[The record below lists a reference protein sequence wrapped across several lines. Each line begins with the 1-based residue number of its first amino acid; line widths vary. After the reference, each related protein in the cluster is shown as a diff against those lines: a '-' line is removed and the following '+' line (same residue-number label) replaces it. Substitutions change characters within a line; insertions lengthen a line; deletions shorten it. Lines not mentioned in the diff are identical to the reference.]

1 MKKLLDLVWTL
12 LEKLGKNGVVIT
24 NFKVTLVSSNQT

>member
-1 MKKLLDLVWTL
+1 MRKIREFFWTL